1 MIWYDK
7 KGKTAEE
14 GFLIFTEGIFK
25 PASFL
30 SANIR
35 LQYFETSGFNSRIY
49 AYENDVLFS
58 YSIPGFFDNGFR
70 YYCNLN
76 YDVNRKLTVWL
87 RWAQTVYRNKNVI
100 GSGLDEIAGNRR
112 SEIKLQGLYKF

>member
-1 MIWYDK
+1 
-7 KGKTAEE
+7 
-14 GFLIFTEGIFK
+14 
-25 PASFL
+25 
-30 SANIR
+30 
-35 LQYFETSGFNSRIY
+35 
-49 AYENDVLFS
+49 VLFS